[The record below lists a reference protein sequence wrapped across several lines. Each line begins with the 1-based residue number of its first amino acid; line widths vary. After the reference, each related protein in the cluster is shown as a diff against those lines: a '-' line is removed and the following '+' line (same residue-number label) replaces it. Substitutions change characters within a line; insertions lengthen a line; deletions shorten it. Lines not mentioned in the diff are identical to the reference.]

1 MLIKKLD
8 ELLTK
13 INARLDS
20 NPTDALPGNVYY
32 LDNSEILCAPRVT
45 GESRY
50 PYICDGYTMWV
61 HSTGYIQTKDGLLN
75 VFKQLYDNND
85 PSVEFFVGVE
95 NGDGTYFPI
104 SLLGA
109 AKQLFEPFDVKRYL
123 VYTLSA
129 AYYITDTDF
138 ASFVVRADMSDKRE
152 MRFSF
157 ACKNKTD
164 KPLKFAFT
172 SYFTAMLKDTEYD
185 DMWSVASRRFTHLG
199 DGSFLMQRGNYVL
212 GIKRKVS
219 GINVTSSECT
229 TSNSCFA
236 GSVRRGL
243 SGAECLRTGKFTD
256 SLGRY
261 FGIAAEILKSEV
273 NKDGRIDYVLPFNSD
288 KEEMI
293 NLLSQEINPAEI
305 DKEIEKVNASE
316 IDRFSNLNVTFEGLR
331 TNNKLDVNILNNFV
345 KSVSKQ
351 VDACAMGRYYVE
363 DKLGTRDVFQQLE
376 QALIWDPKQAK
387 EKIVRA
393 LGYIDPSGR
402 PPRQFT
408 IPIVPTKTPPMD
420 LRPYIDQG
428 NWIIS
433 CVYTYIAWTGDLSIL
448 DEECGYHKITGGNSV
463 ILIDEKDTVLDH
475 IVKITDYLISNIDPE
490 TKCLRILRGD
500 WNDALDGLGATSDA
514 GKEYGSGV
522 TVMASLHLYQNLF
535 EMTEILKKVRKTDRV
550 NDFLAVRE
558 ELKNG
563 LVKHAVV
570 ENDEGKKRLIHGWG
584 DKMSYKVGSFC
595 DSDGV
600 SRISFAPNAFW
611 ASSGLIKETPEYKQT
626 IIDSLHSLD
635 SRFGLLTLYPAFSPS
650 TPGVGRIRTFTPGT
664 AENACVYIHA
674 AMFSIMALF
683 LVGDGTFAW
692 EQLIKVISPSN
703 KNMTMSPFVMTNS
716 YFDNKERGFDGQS
729 QNDWFTGSGT
739 VFIKNIVRNCIGLYA
754 DMNGVYVQ
762 PAFNMPVDKFTAEV
776 LVKGV
781 KVTVKYENTG
791 AVERTVFVDGKAV
804 STEFDALMNLNKA
817 YLPND
822 MFHEGME
829 IEIKD

>member
-1 MLIKKLD
+1 MLIRKLD
-8 ELLTK
+8 ELLAR
-13 INARLDS
+13 INARLDG

-75 VFKQLYDNND
+75 VFKQLYDNTD
-85 PSVEFFVGVE
+85 PSVEFFAGVE
-95 NGDGTYFPI
+95 KDDGTYFPI

-109 AKQLFEPFDVKRYL
+109 AKQLFEPFNVKRYL

-129 AYYITDTDF
+129 AYFITDTDI
-138 ASFVVRADMSDKRE
+138 ASFIVRADMSDKRE
-152 MRFSF
+152 MRFS
-157 ACKNKTD
+157 AGIKNKTD
-164 KPLKFAFT
+164 KPLKLAFT
-172 SYFTAMLKDTEYD
+172 SYFTAILKESEYD
-185 DMWSVASRRFTHLG
+185 DMWSVADKKFTHLG
-199 DGSFLMQRGNYVL
+199 NGSFVMPRGNYVL
-212 GIKRKVS
+212 GVKRKVS
-219 GINVTSSECT
+219 DISVLASEQT
-229 TSNSCFA
+229 VSRSCFI
-236 GSVRRGL
+236 GGPRRSL
-243 SGAECLRTGKFTD
+243 SGAECLKTGKFST
-256 SLGRY
+256 SLGRI
-261 FGIAAEILKSEV
+261 FDVAAEILKIEID
-273 NKDGRIDYVLPFNSD
+273 KEGRIDYVLPLNSN

-293 NLLSQEINPAEI
+293 TLLSQEIDTSKI
-305 DKEIEKVNASE
+305 DSEVEEVNTSE
-316 IDRFSNLNVTFEGLR
+316 IDRFSNLGVKFEGLK
-331 TNNKLDVNILNNFV
+331 TENKLDVNILNNFV
-345 KSVSKQ
+345 KSVQKQ

-376 QALIWDPKQAK
+376 QALIWDPEQAK

-408 IPIVPTKTPPMD
+408 IPIVPTKTPQMD

-463 ILIDEKDTVLDH
+463 LRIDETDTVLDH
-475 IVKITDYLISNIDPE
+475 IIKITDYLVSNIDPE

-500 WNDALDGLGATSDA
+500 WNDALDGLGATTDA

-535 EMTEILKKVRKTDRV
+535 EMTEILKKVGKTDRV

-563 LVKHAVV
+563 LIKHAVV

-584 DKMSYKVGSFC
+584 DKMAYKVGSFC

-600 SRISFAPNAFW
+600 SRISFAPHAFW
-611 ASSGLIKETPEYKQT
+611 SSTGLIKETPEYKQV

-635 SRFGLLTLYPAFSPS
+635 SRFGLLTLYPPF
-650 TPGVGRIRTFTPGT
+650 TPATTGVGRIKGFTPGT

-674 AMFSIMALF
+674 AMFSIMGLF
-683 LVGDGTFAW
+683 LVGDGNFAW

-716 YFDNKERGFDGQS
+716 YLDNVEKGYDGQS

-762 PAFNMPVDKFTAEV
+762 PAFHMPVDRFTADV
-776 LVKGV
+776 LVKGSRV
-781 KVTVKYENTG
+781 KVKYENSG
-791 AVERTVFVDGKAV
+791 AAERTVFVDGKAV
-804 STEFDALMNLNKA
+804 GTEFDALMNLNKA
-817 YLPND
+817 YIPD
-822 MFHEGME
+822 GIFHDGME